1 MTKYYHKKG
10 NRIVKYALLN
20 LIADIMKSNATASFT
35 WLDEGYENDNQ
46 RIHFSSDRHKCM
58 LVGVGCPNVEKGI
71 IPLKVKT
78 EWEGEKDVL
87 VDVNLEMQ
95 FLHIKT
101 LEKIACEVY
110 NTLWDPEKDDE
121 YDIVKGDYIE
131 TFLDTYFY
139 PEMKQM
145 KKYKAQRSF
154 E

>member
-10 NRIVKYALLN
+10 NRIVKFALLN

-46 RIHFSSDRHKCM
+46 RIHFSSDGHKCM
-58 LVGVGCPNVEKGI
+58 LTGVGCPDVGKGI
-71 IPLKVKT
+71 IPLKVNT

-110 NTLWDPEKDDE
+110 NTLWDPEKDDD
-121 YDIVKGDYIE
+121 YDIVKSDYIQ

-139 PEMKQM
+139 PEVKDI
-145 KKYKAQRSF
+145 KKYKSQRSF
-154 E
+154 D

>member
-46 RIHFSSDRHKCM
+46 RIHFSSDGHKCM
-58 LVGVGCPNVEKGI
+58 LVGVGCPDVEKGI
-71 IPLKVKT
+71 IPLKVRT
-78 EWEGEKDVL
+78 EWEGEKGVL

-110 NTLWDPEKDDE
+110 DTLRDPEKDDE